1 MVSLVLGYS
10 PSELY
15 YESAVDGLSL
25 DVLKVL
31 MWLALG
37 RLGTAVD
44 LVLFLDMLGL
54 VDVLVVDRDF
64 ELVGFAV
71 TETGRLD
78 VFQVME
84 LVEIGLE
91 MVGRVLEDV

>member
-1 MVSLVLGYS
+1 M
-10 PSELY
+10 
-15 YESAVDGLSL
+15 SL
-25 DVLKVL
+25 DVLKVW
-31 MWLALG
+31 MGLALG
-37 RLGTAVD
+37 RLGTAVLD
-44 LVLFLDMLGL
+44 LGDLGIFLDMLGL

-71 TETGRLD
+71 METGRLD

-91 MVGRVLEDV
+91 MVGRVLEDVSWFQVVASWI

>member
-1 MVSLVLGYS
+1 MGRRKLVLVMLV
-10 PSELY
+10 PE
-15 YESAVDGLSL
+15 
-25 DVLKVL
+25 VLEE
-31 MWLALG
+31 
-37 RLGTAVD
+37 LGTLVD
-44 LVLFLDMLGL
+44 LALFLDMLGL

-91 MVGRVLEDV
+91 MVGRVLEDVSWF

>member
-1 MVSLVLGYS
+1 MGRRKLVF
-10 PSELY
+10 
-15 YESAVDGLSL
+15 
-25 DVLKVL
+25 VLLVAE
-31 MWLALG
+31 ALEE
-37 RLGTAVD
+37 LGTLVD
-44 LVLFLDMLGL
+44 LALFLDMLGL
-54 VDVLVVDRDF
+54 VDVLVVDLDF

-71 TETGRLD
+71 METGRLD

>member
-1 MVSLVLGYS
+1 MGKRKLVF
-10 PSELY
+10 
-15 YESAVDGLSL
+15 
-25 DVLKVL
+25 VLLVAE
-31 MWLALG
+31 ALEE
-37 RLGTAVD
+37 LGTLVD
-44 LVLFLDMLGL
+44 LALFLDMLGL

>member
-1 MVSLVLGYS
+1 MGRRKLVL
-10 PSELY
+10 
-15 YESAVDGLSL
+15 
-25 DVLKVL
+25 VLLVPEVL
-31 MWLALG
+31 EE
-37 RLGTAVD
+37 LGTLVD
-44 LVLFLDMLGL
+44 LALFLDMLGL

-91 MVGRVLEDV
+91 MVGRVLEDVSWF

>member
-1 MVSLVLGYS
+1 MGRRKLVF
-10 PSELY
+10 
-15 YESAVDGLSL
+15 
-25 DVLKVL
+25 VLLVAE
-31 MWLALG
+31 ALEE
-37 RLGTAVD
+37 LGTLVD
-44 LVLFLDMLGL
+44 LALFLDMLGL

-91 MVGRVLEDV
+91 MVGRVLEDVSWF